1 MISLVINAGSSSIK
15 FQVFDDEKVLLKGLV
30 EEIGLSNSKIK
41 IGFPQKSENLI
52 ALKNH
57 ADALLEVIEILKQYI
72 KIEDIE
78 CVIHRV
84 VHGGET
90 FRNTVIITDE
100 VIDKL
105 VELIP
110 LAPLH
115 NPPNIEGIR
124 LMKELMPDV
133 KEVAVFDT
141 AFHSTIPEHAYLY
154 GIPYALYKKHKI
166 RKFGFHGS
174 SHKYVSREAIKKLEK
189 SGIKNSKIISCH
201 LGNGSSICAIKDGK
215 SIDTSMGFTP
225 MQGSIMGTRCGL
237 IDPSI
242 PQYLM
247 DVENLSSKEVS
258 NILNKKSGLLGL
270 SEISSDMRILEEKIA
285 EPGAKR
291 AIDVFCYRLK
301 KLIGGYIVALGGID
315 AIIFTG
321 GIGENSSLVRESI
334 CSSLEF
340 LDLELDKNANKSSQE
355 IISTNTSRV
364 KAFVIRTNE
373 ELQMVREA
381 KELLDK

>member
-30 EEIGLSNSKIK
+30 EEIGLSSSKIK
-41 IGFPQKSENLI
+41 INYPQKSEMII

-57 ADALLEVIEILKQYI
+57 AEALTQVITILKKYI

-84 VHGGET
+84 VHGGES
-90 FRNTVIITDE
+90 FRSTVLITDE
-100 VIDKL
+100 VVDKL
-105 VELIP
+105 VELTP

-124 LMKELMPDV
+124 LMKELLP
-133 KEVAVFDT
+133 KAKSIAVFDT
-141 AFHSTIPEHAYLY
+141 AFHSTMPEHAYLY

-166 RKFGFHGS
+166 RKFGFHGT
-174 SHKYVSREAIKKLEK
+174 SHKYVSKEAIKKL
-189 SGIKNSKIISCH
+189 GMRHTRIISCH
-201 LGNGSSICAIKDGK
+201 LGNGSSICAVRDGK

-247 DVENLSSKEVS
+247 EVENLSSKEVS

-270 SEISSDMRILEEKIA
+270 SEISSDMRILEERIT
-285 EPGAKR
+285 EPGPKR
-291 AIDVFCYRLK
+291 AIEVFCYRLK

-321 GIGENSSLVRESI
+321 GIGENSSLVREDI
-334 CSSLEF
+334 CNSLGF
-340 LDLELDKNANKSSQE
+340 LGMKMDDDKNNSSQE
-355 IISTNTSRV
+355 IISTDSSKI
-364 KAFVIRTNE
+364 KAFVIKTNE
-373 ELQMVREA
+373 ELEMVREA
-381 KELLDK
+381 KELLGK

>member
-1 MISLVINAGSSSIK
+1 MISLVVNAGSSSVK
-15 FQVFDDEKVLLKGLV
+15 FQIFDDEKVLLKGIV
-30 EEIGLSNSKIK
+30 EEIGSANSKIK
-41 IGFPQKSENLI
+41 ISYPQKSELVMD
-52 ALKNH
+52 LKNH
-57 ADALLEVIEILKQYI
+57 KEALNQVIEVLKKHLDI
-72 KIEDIE
+72 NDIE

-90 FRNTVIITDE
+90 FRSTVLITKE
-100 VIDKL
+100 VVDKL
-105 VELIP
+105 VELTP

-115 NPPNIEGIR
+115 NPPNVEGIK
-124 LMKELMPDV
+124 LMAELMP
-133 KEVAVFDT
+133 KAKSIAVFDT

-154 GIPYALYKKHKI
+154 GIPYALYKKHHI
-166 RKFGFHGS
+166 RKFGFHGT
-174 SHKYVSREAIKKLEK
+174 SHKYVSKEAIKKLN
-189 SGIKNSKIISCH
+189 IINSRIISCH
-201 LGNGSSICAIKDGK
+201 LGNGSSICAVNNGQ

-247 DVENLSSKEVS
+247 DVENLSSKDVS
-258 NILNKKSGLLGL
+258 TILNKKSGLLGL
-270 SEISSDMRILEEKIA
+270 SEISSDMRILEGRIT

-321 GIGENSSLVRESI
+321 GIGENSDLVREDI
-334 CSSLEF
+334 CTSLEF
-340 LDLELDKNANKSSQE
+340 LGLELDDYKNKTSKE
-355 IISTNTSRV
+355 VISKDTSKI

-381 KELLDK
+381 KELLNK